1 MMIRWSCSIQP
12 HYRHEYNKHK
22 SPNHYDGLA
31 TEGWIKDAD
40 LADDKT
46 EKLWLRD
53 RDLHKRLVQ
62 VEGCQGR
69 VQIADKTE

>member
-1 MMIRWSCSIQP
+1 M
-12 HYRHEYNKHK
+12 
-22 SPNHYDGLA
+22 
-31 TEGWIKDAD
+31 KDAD

-46 EKLWLRD
+46 ERLWLRD